1 MGWHWLNTK
10 LSMPS
15 VDVKIASTS
24 TRPMVTSTLLNSCQ
38 VSYWSSVKSVLLSLQ
53 SGNGW
58 LQSAQV
64 LYWRSF
70 CFSRHS
76 SNESSGSSGHW
87 VIFISGFHPLILG
100 NTQQI
105 KFPRF
110 LPCRPIMLIIRPW
123 AQQSRFN
130 RIRTQP
136 HLTVT
141 NAGSGVVV
149 IWDSYLGTR
158 YYL

>member
-24 TRPMVTSTLLNSCQ
+24 TRPLVTSTLLNSCQ

-76 SNESSGSSGHW
+76 SNESSGWSGHW

-130 RIRTQP
+130 RIRTIRTLDCDQCG
-136 HLTVT
+136 VRS
-141 NAGSGVVV
+141 SGNLRH
-149 IWDSYLGTR
+149 LGTR
-158 YYL
+158 YYF

>member
-24 TRPMVTSTLLNSCQ
+24 TRPLVTSTLLNSCQ

-53 SGNGW
+53 NGNGW

-70 CFSRHS
+70 CFSR
-76 SNESSGSSGHW
+76 HW

-130 RIRTQP
+130 RIRTIRTLDCDQC
-136 HLTVT
+136 
-141 NAGSGVVV
+141 GVR
-149 IWDSYLGTR
+149 SCGNLR
-158 YYL
+158 QLFRN

>member
-53 SGNGW
+53 NGNGW

-136 HLTVT
+136 HLTVA

-149 IWDSYLGTR
+149 IWDI
-158 YYL
+158 